1 MSMELLLG
9 SGTES
14 SATGDRILYLSGD
27 VESNNIA
34 EVCKQILQINDLD
47 RQCLDKYRR
56 YEIKPIQLHIQSFG
70 GVIVDMWSLVDIIES
85 SVTPIVTYCS
95 GYCMSAAAVIFMSGH
110 ARYMYKHSQ
119 IMLHQ
124 LSAGSFGKL
133 NDIKTDATRF
143 DIMNKRIIKY
153 IKKNTTLPKKIINS
167 INNGEDVYLTAKQC
181 KKYGICDA
189 VIKKG
194 TWRKDLMEQ
203 YNELLEADDEGCPD
217 C

>member
-9 SGTES
+9 NNCDT

-27 VESNNIA
+27 VEGNNIS
-34 EVCKQILQINDLD
+34 EVCKQILQINEFD
-47 RQCLDKYRR
+47 RQCLEKYRS

-70 GVIVDMWSLVDIIES
+70 GVIVDMWSLVDIIEA
-85 SVTPIVTYCS
+85 SVTPIITYCS

-110 ARYMYKHSQ
+110 IRYMYKHSQ

-143 DIMNKRIIKY
+143 DIMNERVIKY
-153 IKKNTTLPKKIINS
+153 IKKNTTLPKSVIKSINS
-167 INNGEDVYLTAKQC
+167 GEDVYLTAKEC
-181 KKYGICDA
+181 KKYGICDK

-194 TWRKDLMEQ
+194 TWRKDLLDQ
-203 YNELLEADDEGCPD
+203 YNALEETDLDEFEC
-217 C
+217 